1 MKFAQ
6 RIPEHMAEADPALIQ
21 DLLEI
26 PHTNRMQLEMSKSAL
41 KEIIQNDLTS
51 RQREIILLKYYR
63 NMSNKEIARVLNLD
77 ASSVSRTLTRAK
89 ARIYKFLHVY
99 LEYLRHTKLES

>member
-6 RIPEHMAEADPALIQ
+6 RIPQHMAEADPSLIQ

-26 PHTNRMQLEMSKSAL
+26 PHTNRIQLEISKKAL
-41 KEIIQNDLTS
+41 QQIIQNDLTS
-51 RQREIILLKYYR
+51 RQREIILLKYYH
-63 NMSNKEIARVLNLD
+63 NMSNKEIAGVLHLD

-89 ARIYKFLHVY
+89 AKIYKLLHVY
-99 LEYLRHTKLES
+99 LEYLRHAKLES